1 MVIDSVHGGGD
12 DGPVLFALQPA
23 ELDCA
28 RAVLEHY
35 HAYAR
40 PLRLAERACDLPGG
54 LQLEVLTCPADRQ
67 LAAAEAQAASLP
79 EAPTRGTGTYTL
91 LSGARVCFRV
101 RNESIHR
108 LRVTLLNS
116 AGSGRVQLLGDEVID
131 GHRFHVFWA
140 RGALGAPFQM
150 SPPPN
155 TTQCI
160 DRMVV
165 IGRTA
170 MDSDLGHLRVDKSF
184 AQVIQRTRD
193 AGYDRDIGGA
203 DEPIEHW
210 TAAQAIIETRDPRRP

>member
-1 MVIDSVHGGGD
+1 MIVDSVHGGGD

-23 ELDCA
+23 EFDCA

-40 PLRLAERACDLPGG
+40 PLRMAEHASDLPGG
-54 LQLEVLTCPADRQ
+54 LQLEVLTCPSDRQ
-67 LAAAEAQAASLP
+67 LGAAEAQAANLP
-79 EAPTRGTGTYTL
+79 EAPTRGTRTYAL

-101 RNESIHR
+101 RNESTDR

-116 AGSGRVQLLGDEVID
+116 ARSGRVQLLGDEVID
-131 GHRFHVFWA
+131 AGKLHVFWA

-150 SPPPN
+150 SPPQSA
-155 TTQCI
+155 TQCI
-160 DRMVV
+160 DRMVA

-170 MDSDLGHLRVDKSF
+170 MDSDLNHLRVDKSF

-193 AGYDRDIGGA
+193 AGEDRDIDGA
-203 DEPIEHW
+203 DKPIEHW
-210 TAAQAIIETRDPRRP
+210 TAAQAVIETRDPRR

>member
-1 MVIDSVHGGGD
+1 VHGGGD

-40 PLRLAERACDLPGG
+40 PLRMAERASDLPGG
-54 LQLEVLTCPADRQ
+54 LRLEVLTCPAERQ
-67 LAAAEAQAASLP
+67 LAAAEAQAANLP
-79 EAPTRGTGTYTL
+79 EAPTRGAGTYAL
-91 LSGARVCFRV
+91 LSGARVCFRGH
-101 RNESIHR
+101 NDSLHR

-116 AGSGRVQLLGDEVID
+116 AGSGRVQLLGDDIID
-131 GHRFHVFWA
+131 GGRSHVFWA
-140 RGALGAPFQM
+140 RSNLGSPFQM

-160 DRMVV
+160 DRMVA
-165 IGRTA
+165 IARTDVA
-170 MDSDLGHLRVDKSF
+170 SDLGHLRVDKSF

-193 AGYDRDIGGA
+193 AGVDRDIGGG
-203 DEPIEHW
+203 DPPIEHW
-210 TAAQAIIETRDPRRP
+210 TSAQAIIETRDPRRP